1 LQDYQEWAYIAADN
15 TKQVGGWYKKFDRLT
30 WITIKGA
37 GHMVP
42 QDKPIQAF
50 DMFNAFLIGQI

>member
-1 LQDYQEWAYIAADN
+1 LEDYSEWTYVAADN
-15 TKQVGGWYKKFDRLT
+15 TRQVGGWYKKFDRLT

-42 QDKPIQAF
+42 TDKPIQAF
-50 DMFNAFLIGQI
+50 DMFQAFLDGEI